1 MMQTFKLSVEHTLVY
16 QLAMDQRLYKFY
28 KLMGGL
34 EALLVDIF
42 SGGDLLE
49 SDAPINFI

>member
-1 MMQTFKLSVEHTLVY
+1 
-16 QLAMDQRLYKFY
+16 
-28 KLMGGL
+28 
-34 EALLVDIF
+34 LVDSF